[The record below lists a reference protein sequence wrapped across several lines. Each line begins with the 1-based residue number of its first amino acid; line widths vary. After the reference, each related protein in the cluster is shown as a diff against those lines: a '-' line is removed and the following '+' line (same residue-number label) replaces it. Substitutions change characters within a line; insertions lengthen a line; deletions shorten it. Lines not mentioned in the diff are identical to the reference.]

1 MVEALSG
8 AYEIKKP
15 TQLIVKAR
23 HKMRKHLTTAT
34 IILLLASVGTMLSP
48 ITSDAKS
55 PKMMTVHTPSGKTV
69 QLRTMKIGGQMM
81 ILVPMSMACDVF
93 HVYC

>member
-1 MVEALSG
+1 
-8 AYEIKKP
+8 
-15 TQLIVKAR
+15 
-23 HKMRKHLTTAT
+23 
-34 IILLLASVGTMLSP
+34 
-48 ITSDAKS
+48 
-55 PKMMTVHTPSGKTV
+55 MMTVQTRSGKTV

>member
-1 MVEALSG
+1 M
-8 AYEIKKP
+8 KP
-15 TQLIVKAR
+15 ISSITIVKDNSTHVKAG
-23 HKMRKHLTTAT
+23 HKMRKHLKTA
-34 IILLLASVGTMLSP
+34 IIMLLLVSAGTMLTP
-48 ITSDAKS
+48 ITVDAKTS
-55 PKMMTVHTPSGKTV
+55 KMMSVRTPSGKTV

>member
-1 MVEALSG
+1 
-8 AYEIKKP
+8 
-15 TQLIVKAR
+15 
-23 HKMRKHLTTAT
+23 MRKQFVTIMLGAVVTAAA
-34 IILLLASVGTMLSP
+34 LLAP
-48 ITSDAKS
+48 ISSDAKTS
-55 PKMMTVHTPSGKTV
+55 HMMSVHTSSGKTV

>member
-1 MVEALSG
+1 
-8 AYEIKKP
+8 
-15 TQLIVKAR
+15 
-23 HKMRKHLTTAT
+23 MRKHLKTA
-34 IILLLASVGTMLSP
+34 IIMLLLVSAGTTLTP
-48 ITSDAKS
+48 ITVDAKTS
-55 PKMMTVHTPSGKTV
+55 KMMTVKTPSGKTV